1 MGCFYSVVK
10 SWGGIT
16 SCCSALHFGRKRG
29 HLLAMAEKNK
39 RESCC
44 ICKQLSA
51 LSEMERI
58 LVVSWSLP
66 PSRTTLITV
75 LIKGSHN
82 PTTLPVGRAPAWSAG
97 SITGISSLK
106 DQVAGGERDLWLGY
120 WNADAMQ
127 SRPYWARR
135 ANYLISSKGSM
146 LILSWSLN
154 QLLCMKYI

>member
-1 MGCFYSVVK
+1 MHLQTAVGSVGDGEDPGC
-10 SWGGIT
+10 
-16 SCCSALHFGRKRG
+16 
-29 HLLAMAEKNK
+29 
-39 RESCC
+39 
-44 ICKQLSA
+44 
-51 LSEMERI
+51 I
-58 LVVSWSLP
+58 LVTASLP
-66 PSRTTLITV
+66 YYLITV
-75 LIKGSHN
+75 LIKGSHI
-82 PTTLPVGRAPAWSAG
+82 PTTLPIGRAPAWSAG

-135 ANYLISSKGSM
+135 ANYLISSKGGM